1 MTAGITRS
9 PGTIFKEFGNFGYE
23 TIPAEFF
30 SGVYAWKTIDSKK
43 NSYYP
48 AELNITIP
56 KYHVTK
62 RKHPLLL
69 EYFIAEPR
77 ELSETI
83 GMMWCF
89 PNTLGN
95 ALAKVI
101 KSCLF
106 TPVLPR
112 FTKEIWF

>member
-62 RKHPLLL
+62 RKILCFWNILLQSQENFQKPL
-69 EYFIAEPR
+69 
-77 ELSETI
+77 
-83 GMMWCF
+83 
-89 PNTLGN
+89 
-95 ALAKVI
+95 V
-101 KSCLF
+101 
-106 TPVLPR
+106 
-112 FTKEIWF
+112 